1 MSSNEN
7 GLSEKLKFGWGDI
20 HFRVYFCLQSCNWAT
35 EIVSQIHVA
44 EKY

>member
-7 GLSEKLKFGWGDI
+7 GLSELKFGGGDI

-35 EIVSQIHVA
+35 EIVTNTRN
-44 EKY
+44 